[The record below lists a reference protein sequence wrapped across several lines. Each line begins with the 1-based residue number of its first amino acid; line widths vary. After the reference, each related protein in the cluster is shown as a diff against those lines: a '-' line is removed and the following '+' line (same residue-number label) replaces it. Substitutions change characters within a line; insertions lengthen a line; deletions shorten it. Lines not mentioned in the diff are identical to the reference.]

1 MTKKTKD
8 FKHPAQAFM
17 TIGENLIKPDI
28 HEPAQGV
35 PMKPNPLYVET
46 KSRRLQLLVKPSLHA
61 RLRAR
66 ATAQDMSLNEL
77 IHTILE
83 QYTDTKE

>member
-17 TIGENLIKPDI
+17 STGETLTKANID
-28 HEPAQGV
+28 EPAQGV

-46 KSRRLQLLVKPSLHA
+46 KSRRVQLLVKPSLHA

-66 ATAQDMSLNEL
+66 ATAQDMSLNDL

>member
-17 TIGENLIKPDI
+17 TTGENLIKPDI

-35 PMKPNPLYVET
+35 PMKPKPLNVET
-46 KSRRLQLLVKPSLHA
+46 KSRRLQLLIKPSLHA

-83 QYTDTKE
+83 QYTDAKE

>member
-1 MTKKTKD
+1 MTKKTKE

-17 TIGENLIKPDI
+17 TTGENLTKPNI
-28 HEPAQGV
+28 EPAQGV

-46 KSRRLQLLVKPSLHA
+46 KSRRLQLLIKPSLHA
-61 RLRAR
+61 KLRTR

-77 IHTILE
+77 IHSILE
-83 QYTDTKE
+83 QYADAKE

>member
-17 TIGENLIKPDI
+17 TIGETLIKPEI
-28 HEPAQGV
+28 HAPAQGV
-35 PMKPNPLYVET
+35 PMQPNPLYVET

-61 RLRAR
+61 KLRTR

-83 QYTDTKE
+83 QYADTKE

>member
-17 TIGENLIKPDI
+17 TIGENLIKPEI

-35 PMKPNPLYVET
+35 PMKPNPL
-46 KSRRLQLLVKPSLHA
+46 
-61 RLRAR
+61 
-66 ATAQDMSLNEL
+66 
-77 IHTILE
+77 
-83 QYTDTKE
+83 